1 MQVLKEQPEFHRV
14 DVDAIL
20 ERYPDLAR
28 YADEECRAML
38 ARASVVTFPRKSL
51 LFSEAHVCQ
60 NFMLL
65 LNGSVRVFKQ
75 SKEGREVTI
84 YRVAPGELCMLSLNS
99 LMSQNPYPASAM
111 SEDSI
116 TALSISSCEF
126 NQAIRDSDGFRSYV
140 LTSLTQRLSDV
151 ISLVTDITFHRLD
164 IRLACLLGT
173 LFERSR
179 GDSLA
184 ITHAELARELGTTR
198 EVISRML
205 KEFEVQNCIK
215 LGRGHIH
222 LNSQEGIAWFANDR
236 PGPDDKPALSDKQQS
251 H

>member
-1 MQVLKEQPEFHRV
+1 MQLLKEQPDIQRV

-20 ERYPDLAR
+20 GRYPDLAR
-28 YADEECRAML
+28 YADNECRNML
-38 ARASVVTFPRKSL
+38 ANANIVSFPDKCL

-65 LNGSVRVFKQ
+65 LDGSVRVFKQ
-75 SKEGREVTI
+75 SEEGREVTI
-84 YRVAPGELCMLSLNS
+84 YRVSPGELCMLSLNS

-111 SEDSI
+111 SEGTI
-116 TALSISSCEF
+116 TAISISAYEF
-126 NQAIRDSDGFRSYV
+126 NQAIRDSEGFRSFV
-140 LTSLTQRLSDV
+140 LASLTQRLSDV

-164 IRLACLLGT
+164 IRLACLLGH
-173 LFERSR
+173 LFERSH
-179 GDSLA
+179 GDALT

-198 EVISRML
+198 EVISRIL

-222 LNSQEGIAWFANDR
+222 LNSEEGIAWFAND
-236 PGPDDKPALSDKQQS
+236 KPAI
-251 H
+251 